1 MSKYSK
7 EELEQ
12 LILVDNLSY
21 EEIGRRYEVTGAA
34 IKKAAKRLGIELPT
48 RRKINEAEHFNKDRN
63 SRYCMVC
70 GTKLP
75 SENKKFCSYKCQQ
88 EYLYLTY
95 IDRWKNGLETGTVG
109 SDQVSK
115 RIRRYLFN
123 KFNNECCKCHWHEV
137 NPYSGLIP
145 LQVHHK
151 DGNCLNNNEENLEL
165 LCPNCHSLTENYGN
179 LNEHS
184 QRVR

>member
-21 EEIGRRYEVTGAA
+21 EEIGRRYGVTGAA
-34 IKKAAKRLGIELPT
+34 IKKAAKRLGIELPVK
-48 RRKINEAEHFNKDRN
+48 RKINKAEHFNKDKN
-63 SRYCMVC
+63 VRYCIVC
-70 GTKLP
+70 NAKLP

-88 EYLYLTY
+88 EYAYTTY
-95 IDRWKNGLETGTVG
+95 INRWKQGLESGTKG
-109 SDQVSK
+109 SDQISNY
-115 RIRRYLFN
+115 IRRYLFN
-123 KFNNECCKCHWHEV
+123 KFNSKCCKCGWNEI

-145 LQVHHK
+145 LQIHHI
-151 DGNCLNNNEENLEL
+151 DGNCLNNSENNLEL

-184 QRVR
+184 NRSR

>member
-21 EEIGRRYEVTGAA
+21 EEIGRRYE
-34 IKKAAKRLGIELPT
+34 
-48 RRKINEAEHFNKDRN
+48 AEHFNKDRN
-63 SRYCMVC
+63 SRYCIVC

-88 EYLYLTY
+88 EHLYLTY